1 MITINNTLNI
11 GDTVWTF
18 NNKIGHD
25 TVQRLVID
33 VIPEDIQ
40 IEYYANY
47 FHFRPETE
55 GKTWWRTPQAVV
67 EHIQKNILP
76 EPPPV
81 DPVVSLPSP
90 LENLKEKFNSF
101 FK

>member
-1 MITINNTLNI
+1 MKKLLLYPAAIILFILSGI
-11 GDTVWTF
+11 G
-18 NNKIGHD
+18 K
-25 TVQRLVID
+25 VI
-33 VIPEDIQ
+33 VISLE
-40 IEYYANY
+40 EYYANY

-55 GKTWWRTPQAVV
+55 GKTWWRTRQAVV